1 MKAANTFFCHPSQLP
16 TVRAIIGDAVLEIIS
31 SGAPVGAAG
40 LLALLKSPGARK
52 NWSDEGPSCRL
63 RLMLW
68 KRAYRLILKKYNQH

>member
-40 LLALLKSPGARK
+40 LLALLKA
-52 NWSDEGPSCRL
+52 PSCRL